1 MLIENQV
8 TTTGTGLFASQTLQA
23 EFLRGTPAYQPS
35 IDPRLPVHDILAAN
49 FTASSTTITVSN
61 VSLYPSPNIAAG
73 SYGAIRLL
81 FEVMLYSNVWTG
93 NSTIGGFTRNVAST
107 GNCVSSGSK
116 RVIAGNLISIL
127 GLRTVSS

>member
-8 TTTGTGLFASQTLQA
+8 ITTGNSLFVAQTLQA
-23 EFLRGTPAYQPS
+23 EFLRGSPAYQPS
-35 IDPRLPVHDILAAN
+35 ADPRLPKHDILAAN
-49 FTASSTTITVSN
+49 FTPSSSTITVSN
-61 VSLYPSPNIAAG
+61 VNLYPAPNIAAG
-73 SYGAIRLL
+73 SYGSIRLL

-107 GNCVSSGSK
+107 GNCVSSGN
-116 RVIAGNLISIL
+116 VTTGNLISIL

>member
-8 TTTGTGLFASQTLQA
+8 ITTGNSLFVAQTLQA
-23 EFLRGTPAYQPS
+23 EFLRGSPAYQPS
-35 IDPRLPVHDILAAN
+35 ADPRLPKHDILAAN
-49 FTASSTTITVSN
+49 FTPSSTTITVSN
-61 VSLYPSPNIAAG
+61 VNLYTAPNIAAG
-73 SYGAIRLL
+73 SYGSIRLL

-107 GNCVSSGSK
+107 GNCVSSGN
-116 RVIAGNLISIL
+116 VTTGNLISIL

>member
-8 TTTGTGLFASQTLQA
+8 TTVGNGLFASQTLQA
-23 EFLRGTPAYQPS
+23 EFLRALPAYQPS
-35 IDPRLPVHDILAAN
+35 IDPRLPAHDILAAN

-73 SYGAIRLL
+73 LYGAIRLL

>member
-8 TTTGTGLFASQTLQA
+8 TTVGNGLFASQTLQA
-23 EFLRGTPAYQPS
+23 EFLRALPAYQPS
-35 IDPRLPVHDILAAN
+35 IDPRLPAHDILAAN

-61 VSLYPSPNIAAG
+61 VSLYPSPNIAVG

-93 NSTIGGFTRNVAST
+93 NNTIGGFTRNVAST

-116 RVIAGNLISIL
+116 RVVAGNLISIL

>member
-23 EFLRGTPAYQPS
+23 EFLRGAQAYQPS
-35 IDPRLPVHDILAAN
+35 IDPRLPAHDILAAN
-49 FTASSTTITVSN
+49 FTPSSTTITVSN
-61 VSLYPSPNIAAG
+61 VDLYPSPNLAAS
-73 SYGAIRLL
+73 SYGSIRLL
-81 FEVMLYSNVWTG
+81 FEVMLYSNVWVG

-107 GNCVSSGSK
+107 GNCVSSGN
-116 RVIAGNLISIL
+116 VIAGNLISIL

>member
-8 TTTGTGLFASQTLQA
+8 TTVGNGLFASQTLQA
-23 EFLRGTPAYQPS
+23 EFLRGAPAYQPS
-35 IDPRLPVHDILAAN
+35 IDPRLPMHDKLAAN
-49 FTASSTTITVSN
+49 FTPSSSTIRVSN
-61 VSLYPSPNIAAG
+61 VALYPSPNLAAG
-73 SYGAIRLL
+73 SYGSIRLL

-107 GNCVSSGSK
+107 GNCVSSGN
-116 RVIAGNLISIL
+116 VVAGNLISIL